1 MRMTTCVTLKFLT
14 VQHGRNKSIFWNKE
28 KRNEKILH
36 VIEFK
41 NMITIQKLK
50 NYKLHTALRQLLPNF
65 VNIFLI
71 DLKKKI

>member
-1 MRMTTCVTLKFLT
+1 MGVTKAFS
-14 VQHGRNKSIFWNKE
+14 GIKK

-65 VNIFLI
+65 VKIFLI
-71 DLKKKI
+71 DQRRIEIG